1 MATNLPRV
9 SIIVPMRNAEAFVE
23 ATLKSILLETSVALE
38 VLVINDRSTDSSL
51 ERVLTVGDSRVR
63 IVEGLGA
70 GISAAM
76 NLGLAAARGD
86 VVMRCDADDLYP
98 VGRIRDQV
106 AWLDTHQDY
115 VAVCGGFATLDGS
128 GRPVATLATGEMAE
142 DITEELNAGQTRTSF
157 CTYGV
162 RRNSIEKIGGFR
174 SYFETAEDID
184 FQLRL
189 ANQARVMYLPQTT
202 YLYRLHADSIT
213 HTQSSAKRMFFEN
226 TAREFQHQRTLDG
239 QDDLMRGSPPEVP
252 AVSDAKSGSA
262 VKQVVGMLLG
272 SAWRAHQSGNKRA
285 AVVLGVR
292 ALMLMPLQPAVWRS
306 VAALIAKPAK
316 R

>member
-1 MATNLPRV
+1 MATTLPRV

-142 DITEELNAGQTRTSF
+142 DITEELNAGQTRTHF
-157 CTYGV
+157 CSYAV

-184 FQLRL
+184 FQLRI
-189 ANQARVMYLPQTT
+189 ANHARVMYLPQTT